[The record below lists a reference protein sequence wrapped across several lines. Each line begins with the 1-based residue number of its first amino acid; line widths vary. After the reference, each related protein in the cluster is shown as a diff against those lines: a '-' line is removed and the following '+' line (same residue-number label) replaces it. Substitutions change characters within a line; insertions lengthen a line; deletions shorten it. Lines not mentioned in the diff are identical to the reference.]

1 MAFCV
6 SLISLA
12 VETYMDQ
19 MYCARRSID
28 TCPCCA
34 QRCLSKR
41 QPMTRQQIDCR
52 SSFRPDS
59 RQPTLTYIARFIIAS
74 DCANR
79 CPTGRHMKEK
89 KLNRRRPDYVGPNLL
104 LWWGL
109 ASRAINSPRLMFDAI
124 ENPKHRILTN
134 QNVPTRKPVK
144 VRAQTALY

>member
-1 MAFCV
+1 MSCSRSFDVVGTKDAKIEIDRSHVFLPFFFPLQVSVLMATMAFCV
-6 SLISLA
+6 PLISLA
-12 VETYMDQ
+12 VETYIDQ

-104 LWWGL
+104 L
-109 ASRAINSPRLMFDAI
+109 
-124 ENPKHRILTN
+124 
-134 QNVPTRKPVK
+134 
-144 VRAQTALY
+144 